1 MEEKENLI
9 AQLKLCDGVIL
20 QGGAETDNYEI
31 VIANIVMKTMF
42 QYWVFVQGKIILQEL

>member
-31 VIANIVMKTMF
+31 KTMAVLPGYLRSIF
-42 QYWVFVQGKIILQEL
+42 AQRPF